1 MIIITFP
8 DGVQLS
14 YKDQVTVSQLI
25 RDINCNP
32 EEIIAAQVDMDGKQ
46 LGIVNTKFSIKSN
59 AQVRLIKKSDS
70 DWLTIIRHSTAHLL
84 AYAIKELFKDA
95 QIAIGPV
102 IENGFYYDISCKKSF
117 SEDDL
122 DMIEKRMMDISLR
135 NEDIIREEWDRN
147 YAIDFFK
154 DRGEFYKIE
163 LISKIPTDE
172 KISIYREGVFVDLC
186 KGPHVPSTGYLKY
199 FKLLKLSGAYWHGD
213 SNNEMLQRIYGTAWV
228 TKNDLNKY
236 LEMLKLAENNDHRK
250 IGKDLDLFHFQEEAP
265 GLVFWHTNGL
275 LIWQQVEYYMRDVY
289 YKNGYKEVKAPQIID
304 VSLWKKTGHWENYRE
319 NMFTVNS
326 ENRTYAL
333 KPMNCPGHIQI
344 FNSKLHSYKE
354 LPVRYGEFGNCHRN
368 ESSGS
373 LHGLMRLRGFTQDD
387 GHIFCTENQIHEE
400 CTLFTKLL
408 QKVYMDFGF
417 NDITYSVATRP
428 KKRIG
433 SNLIWDKAESALM
446 ESLNNI
452 GCNFS
457 INKEE
462 GAFYGPKIEYTL
474 KDAIGRSWQ
483 CGTIQVDFSMPN
495 LLDAEYVDS
504 DDCRQNPVMI
514 HRAILGSMER
524 FIGILIEHY
533 SGAMPL
539 WLAPVQVVICCISE
553 QSIEYAKSIYSILLS
568 KEFRVEID
576 LRNEKI
582 GRKIREH
589 SIKKIPYIIVVGENE
604 KNNVNISVRCHGSLN
619 LGLMSLEDFII
630 RLHSDISMK
639 RVVAS

>member
-8 DGVQLS
+8 DGVQLR
-14 YKDQVTVSQLI
+14 YKSQVTISQLI
-25 RDINCNP
+25 IDANFNAG
-32 EEIIAAQVDMDGKQ
+32 EIVAAQVDIDGKQ
-46 LGIVNTKFSIKSN
+46 LEILNTSASIKSN
-59 AQVRLIKKSDS
+59 AKVRLIKKNDS
-70 DWLTIIRHSTAHLL
+70 EWLSILRHSTAHLL
-84 AYAIKELFKDA
+84 AYAIKELFEDA
-95 QIAIGPV
+95 KIAIGPV

-117 SEDDL
+117 NEDDL
-122 DMIEKRMMDISLR
+122 EMIEKRMIEISSR
-135 NEDIIREEWDRN
+135 DENITREEWDRN
-147 YAIDFFK
+147 HAIDFFK
-154 DRGEFYKIE
+154 NQNEIYKVE
-163 LISKIPTDE
+163 LISRIPLDE
-172 KISIYREGVFVDLC
+172 KISIYKEGSFVDLC
-186 KGPHVPSTGYLKY
+186 RGPHVPSTGYLKY
-199 FKLLKLSGAYWHGD
+199 FKLLKLSGAYWNGD
-213 SNNEMLQRIYGTAWV
+213 SNNEMLQRIYGTAWA
-228 TKNDLNKY
+228 TKDDLDKY
-236 LEMLKLAENNDHRK
+236 VEMLKLAENNDHRK

-265 GLVFWHTNGL
+265 GLVFWHANGL
-275 LIWQQVEYYMRDVY
+275 LIWQQIEYYMRDIY
-289 YKNGYKEVKAPQIID
+289 SKNGYKEVKAPQIID
-304 VSLWKKTGHWENYRE
+304 VSLWKKTGHWDNYRE

-344 FNSKLHSYKE
+344 FNSKLHSYKD
-354 LPVRYGEFGNCHRN
+354 LPIRYGEFGNCHRN

-387 GHIFCTENQIHEE
+387 GHIFCTENQLLEE

-433 SNLIWDKAESALM
+433 SDLIWDKAESALM
-446 ESLNNI
+446 DSLNSI
-452 GCNFS
+452 GCDFS

-483 CGTIQVDFSMPN
+483 CGTVQVDFSMPN
-495 LLDAEYVDS
+495 LLNAEYINS

-514 HRAILGSMER
+514 HRAILGSIER

-533 SGAMPL
+533 SGVMPL
-539 WLAPVQVVICCISE
+539 WLAPIQVVVCCISE
-553 QSIEYAKSIYSILLS
+553 QSIEYARSIYSVLFD
-568 KEFRVEID
+568 KEFRVEVD

-589 SIKKIPYIIVVGENE
+589 SLRKTPYIIVVGENE
-604 KNNVNISVRCHGSLN
+604 KNNGNISVRCHGSIN
-619 LGLMSLEDFII
+619 LGLMSLEDFMI
-630 RLHSDISMK
+630 RLNSEISKKCM
-639 RVVAS
+639 VSS